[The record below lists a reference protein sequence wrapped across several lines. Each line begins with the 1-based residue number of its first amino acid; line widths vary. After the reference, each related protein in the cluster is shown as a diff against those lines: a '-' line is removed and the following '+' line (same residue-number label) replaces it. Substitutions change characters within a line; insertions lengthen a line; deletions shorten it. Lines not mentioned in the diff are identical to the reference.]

1 VNAPLIGWARIR
13 HARLRPVA
21 HAFEYPGFFLLLP
34 MRTLREQPDTLGRL
48 ARNRLGAISFH
59 DADHGDGGS
68 DSLAWLDGYL
78 HQHGIHDADGEAW
91 LQCFPR
97 VLGFTF
103 KPVSFWF
110 CHRADGTLRAVVAEV
125 NNTFGERHC
134 YLMAASRWGCELQ
147 VPKRF
152 RVSPFCGVEGGYRF
166 RFLRSADGRRNV
178 ARIAYDDE
186 RGTVLLTSIAGQL
199 EPATGGA
206 LLLAF
211 LRFPLLTAGI
221 VARIHWNAIRL
232 WLAGVPLFAQP
243 TARAAKTR

>member
-1 VNAPLIGWARIR
+1 MNVPLLGWARIR

-34 MRTLREQPDTLGRL
+34 MRSLRARPGSLGSL
-48 ARNRLGAISFH
+48 ARNRRGAISFH
-59 DADHGDGGS
+59 DADHGDGGP
-68 DSLAWLDGYL
+68 DSLAWLDAHL
-78 HQHGIHDADGEAW
+78 RRHGIHDADGEAW

-110 CHRADGTLRAVVAEV
+110 CHRADGSLRAVIAEV

-134 YLMAASRWGCELQ
+134 YLLDAPQWGRELQ
-147 VPKRF
+147 AAKQF

-166 RFLRSADGRRNV
+166 RFMRSADGQRNV
-178 ARIAYDDE
+178 ARIAYDDD
-186 RGTVLLTSIAGQL
+186 RGPVLVTSIAGRL
-199 EPATGGA
+199 EPATAAA
-206 LLLAF
+206 LGRAF

-221 VARIHWNAIRL
+221 VARIHWNALRL

-243 TARAAKTR
+243 AAPAAKTR

>member
-1 VNAPLIGWARIR
+1 MNVPMLGWARIR

-34 MRTLREQPDTLGRL
+34 MRALRAQPGSPGAL
-48 ARNRLGAISFH
+48 ARNRRAAISFH
-59 DADHGDGGS
+59 DADHGDGGA
-68 DSLAWLDGYL
+68 DSLAWLDDYL
-78 HQHGIHDADGEAW
+78 RRHGVRDADGEAW

-134 YLMAASRWGCELQ
+134 YLLGDAQWGREVQAAKQ
-147 VPKRF
+147 F
-152 RVSPFCGVEGGYRF
+152 RVSPFCGVEGRYRF
-166 RFLRSADGRRNV
+166 RFLRSADGQRNV
-178 ARIAYDDE
+178 ARIEYEDDL
-186 RGTVLLTSIAGQL
+186 GPLLLTSIAGRL
-199 EPATGGA
+199 EPATRRA
-206 LLLAF
+206 LARAF

-221 VARIHWNAIRL
+221 VARIHWNALRL

-243 TARAAKTR
+243 AARAAKTR